1 MVLVYKILSLFDDLK
16 LKNDNLIGFR
26 TDRCIAHLSY
36 HTGLMSIQTC

>member
-16 LKNDNLIGFR
+16 LKNDNLVVFR
-26 TDRCIAHLSY
+26 ADRCVAHLR